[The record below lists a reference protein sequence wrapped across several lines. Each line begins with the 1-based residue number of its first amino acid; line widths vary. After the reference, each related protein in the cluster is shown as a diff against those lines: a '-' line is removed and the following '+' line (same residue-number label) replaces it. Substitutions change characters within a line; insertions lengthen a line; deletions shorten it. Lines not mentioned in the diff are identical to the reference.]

1 MTPAASAR
9 APATPASAASE
20 PARPPSLSA
29 DPAKIRTTAVTDHPR
44 RIANGPRLE
53 VKLNPPGVGKSR
65 KLIAEFIPNFHQG
78 PLLNSVAVTVSELL
92 RIADHLEPKDRELV
106 RKAYDRAAVAHRG
119 QRRLSGEDYVNHPL
133 EVAAILADLQLDAQ
147 TIAAALLHDT
157 VEDTALTAEEVE
169 AEFGPEVA
177 RLVEG
182 VTKLGRISIRT
193 DQQQHAENIRKMM
206 VAMAEDLRVV
216 LIKLADRLHNMRTL
230 DPLPEVKR
238 RKISRETLDIYAPLA
253 HRLGIGQIRWELEDL
268 AFRNLEPEAYDDVA
282 RRIARQRH
290 EREQLVTDLS
300 DILASELEK
309 VGIVADITGRPK
321 HIYSVWQKMTREKKD
336 FSEIYDL
343 SAIRVQVDSVRDCYS
358 VLGVVHS
365 LWKPVPGR
373 FKDYIAMPKSNGYQS
388 LHTTVITHTGEPI
401 EIQIRTH
408 EMHRVAEFG
417 VAAHWTY
424 KEGGRDASFDQKLA
438 WLRSLLE
445 WQNEVGDAESF
456 LDSVKVDLFQD
467 EVYVFTP
474 RGDVINLPTGS
485 TPVDFAYRIHTE
497 VGHHCIGAK
506 ANGRMVP
513 LDYALQNG
521 EIVEILTSKVPH
533 GPSRDWLSFVKS
545 ASAKERIRK
554 WFKSQRREENVTKG
568 RDLLEQ
574 ELHRMHRVSMS
585 DLTDAKLL
593 EIAGVHRFAA
603 IDDFL
608 AAIGYGDLSPHAVVM
623 RMSLGTETAGGDLR
637 AIPLLPNVQP
647 TPRVLVRGE
656 KGILTKI
663 APCCQPVPGD
673 AIVGYT
679 TRGRGVTV
687 HRVDCVN
694 AINAQ
699 DQARVVA
706 VDWDSDATHIY
717 PVAIKIEAWDRQGLL
732 RDIATVVA
740 ENRVNMSS
748 LEVHVYDDKTA
759 VVSATVE
766 IDSLAQLSRLMEK
779 LEGVKDVHTVAR
791 EAS

>member
-1 MTPAASAR
+1 
-9 APATPASAASE
+9 
-20 PARPPSLSA
+20 L
-29 DPAKIRTTAVTDHPR
+29 
-44 RIANGPRLE
+44 
-53 VKLNPPGVGKSR
+53 
-65 KLIAEFIPNFHQG
+65 
-78 PLLNSVAVTVSELL
+78 TVSELL
-92 RIADHLEPKDRELV
+92 RIADHLDPKDQQMV
-106 RKAYDRAAVAHRG
+106 RKAYERAATAHNG

-133 EVAAILADLQLDAQ
+133 EVAAILADLELDAE

-157 VEDTALTAEEVE
+157 VEDTNLTAEEVRR
-169 AEFGPEVA
+169 EFGPEVA
-177 RLVEG
+177 RLVDG
-182 VTKLGRISIRT
+182 VTKLGRISLRT
-193 DQQQHAENIRKMM
+193 DQQQQAENIRKMM

-230 DPLPEVKR
+230 EPLAEAKR

-253 HRLGIGQIRWELEDL
+253 HRLGIGQIKWELEDL
-268 AFRNLEPEAYDDVA
+268 AFRNLEPDAFEDVVG
-282 RRIARQRH
+282 RIARKRAD
-290 EREQLVTDLS
+290 REALVSDLRE
-300 DILASELEK
+300 ILARELEK
-309 VGIVADITGRPK
+309 VGIQADITGRPK
-321 HIYSVWQKMTREKKD
+321 HIYSVWQKMTREAKD

-343 SAIRVQVDSVRDCYS
+343 SAIRVLVDSVRDCYG

-365 LWKPVPGR
+365 LWKPMPGR
-373 FKDYIAMPKSNGYQS
+373 FKDYVAMPKSNGYQS

-408 EMHRVAEFG
+408 DMHRVAEFG

-424 KEGGRDASFDQKLA
+424 KEGGKDASFDQKLS

-456 LDSVKVDLFQD
+456 LNTVKVDLFED

-474 RGDVINLPTGS
+474 RGDVINLPADS

-521 EIVEILTSKVPH
+521 EIVEILTSKGPH
-533 GPSRDWLSFVKS
+533 GPSRDWLNFVKS

-554 WFKSQRREENVTKG
+554 WFKSQRREENVAKG
-568 RDLLEQ
+568 RDLLDK
-574 ELHRMHRVSMS
+574 ELHRMHRVTLG
-585 DLTDAKLL
+585 DLPEPKLL
-593 EIAGVHRFAA
+593 EIASLHKFAGV
-603 IDDFL
+603 DDFM

-623 RMSLGTETAGGDLR
+623 RMALNLDTPGGDLR
-637 AIPLLPNVQP
+637 TIPLIPQVQP
-647 TPRVLVRGE
+647 SPRVLVRGE
-656 KGILTKI
+656 KGILTTI
-663 APCCQPVPGD
+663 ASCCQPVPGD

-679 TRGRGVTV
+679 TRGKGVTV
-687 HRVDCVN
+687 HRADCIN
-694 AINAQ
+694 AVNAQ
-699 DQARVVA
+699 DSSRVVP
-706 VDWDSDATHIY
+706 VDWEAGASHLY
-717 PVAIKIEAWDRQGLL
+717 PVAIKIEAWDRQGLM

-740 ENRVNMSS
+740 ENRVNMSA

-759 VVSATVE
+759 VVSTTVE

>member
-1 MTPAASAR
+1 M
-9 APATPASAASE
+9 
-20 PARPPSLSA
+20 
-29 DPAKIRTTAVTDHPR
+29 
-44 RIANGPRLE
+44 
-53 VKLNPPGVGKSR
+53 
-65 KLIAEFIPNFHQG
+65 
-78 PLLNSVAVTVSELL
+78 TVSELL
-92 RIADHLEPKDRELV
+92 RIADHLDPKGQQMV
-106 RKAYDRAAVAHRG
+106 RKAFDRAADAHTG
-119 QRRLSGEDYVNHPL
+119 QRRLSGEEYVNHPL
-133 EVAAILADLQLDAQ
+133 EVAAILADLQLDAE

-157 VEDTALTAEEVE
+157 VEDTNLTTEEVKR
-169 AEFGPEVA
+169 EFGPEVA
-177 RLVEG
+177 RLVDG
-182 VTKLGRISIRT
+182 VTKLGRIALRT
-193 DQQQHAENIRKMM
+193 DQQQQAENVRKMM

-230 DPLPEVKR
+230 EPLPEAKR

-253 HRLGIGQIRWELEDL
+253 HRLGIGQMKWELEDL
-268 AFRNLEPEAYDDVA
+268 AFKNLEPDAYDDVVK
-282 RRIARQRH
+282 RIARERH
-290 EREQLVTDLS
+290 ERETLNLDLR
-300 DILASELEK
+300 DILARELDK
-309 VGIVADITGRPK
+309 VGIHAEITGRPK
-321 HIYSVWQKMTREKKD
+321 HIYSVWQKMTREDKD

-343 SAIRVQVDSVRDCYS
+343 SAIRVQVESVRDCYG

-424 KEGGRDASFDQKLA
+424 KEGSKDGGSFDQKLS

-456 LDSVKVDLFQD
+456 LNTVKVDLFQD

-474 RGDVINLPTGS
+474 RGDVINLPADS

-506 ANGRMVP
+506 VNGRMVP
-513 LDYALQNG
+513 LDYELKNG
-521 EIVEILTSKVPH
+521 EIVEILTSKGPH
-533 GPSRDWLSFVKS
+533 GPSRDWLNFVKS

-554 WFKSQRREENVTKG
+554 WFKSQRREENVAKG
-568 RDLLEQ
+568 RDLLDK
-574 ELHRMHRVSMS
+574 ELHRMHRLSLA
-585 DLTDAKLL
+585 DLPDPKLL
-593 EIAGVHRFAA
+593 EIANLHKFAA
-603 IDDFL
+603 VDDFM

-623 RMSLGTETAGGDLR
+623 RMALNLDNAADLR
-637 AIPLLPNVQP
+637 TIPLIPQVQP
-647 TPRVLVRGE
+647 SPRVLVRGE
-656 KGILTKI
+656 KGILTTI
-663 APCCQPVPGD
+663 ASCCQAVPGD
-673 AIVGYT
+673 AIVGYI
-679 TRGRGVTV
+679 TRGKGVTV
-687 HRVDCVN
+687 HRADCIN
-694 AINAQ
+694 AVNAQ
-699 DQARVVA
+699 DTARMVP
-706 VDWDSDATHIY
+706 VDWESEAGHLY
-717 PVAIKIEAWDRQGLL
+717 PVAIKIEAWDRQGLM

-740 ENRVNMSS
+740 ENRVNMSA

-759 VVSATVE
+759 VVSATIE

>member
-1 MTPAASAR
+1 M
-9 APATPASAASE
+9 
-20 PARPPSLSA
+20 
-29 DPAKIRTTAVTDHPR
+29 
-44 RIANGPRLE
+44 
-53 VKLNPPGVGKSR
+53 
-65 KLIAEFIPNFHQG
+65 
-78 PLLNSVAVTVSELL
+78 TVSELL
-92 RIADHLEPKDRELV
+92 RVADHLDPAGQQMV
-106 RKAYDRAAVAHRG
+106 RKAYERAAKAHTG
-119 QRRLSGEDYVNHPL
+119 QRRLSGEEYVNHPL
-133 EVAAILADLQLDAQ
+133 EVAAILADLELDAE
-147 TIAAALLHDT
+147 TISAALLHDT
-157 VEDTALTAEEVE
+157 VEDTALTADEVE
-169 AEFGPEVA
+169 REFGPEVA
-177 RLVEG
+177 RLVDG
-182 VTKLGRISIRT
+182 VTKLGRIALRS
-193 DQQQHAENIRKMM
+193 DQQQQAENIRKMM

-253 HRLGIGQIRWELEDL
+253 HRLGIGQIKWELEDL
-268 AFRNLEPEAYDDVA
+268 AFRNLEPDAYEDVVK
-282 RRIARQRH
+282 RIARKRH
-290 EREQLVTDLS
+290 DRETLVSDLRE
-300 DILASELEK
+300 ILARELEK
-309 VGIVADITGRPK
+309 VGIQAEITGRPK
-321 HIYSVWQKMTREKKD
+321 HIYSVWQKMTRENKD

-343 SAIRVQVDSVRDCYS
+343 SAMRVHVDSVRDCYG

-424 KEGGRDASFDQKLA
+424 KEGGKDASFDQKLS

-456 LDSVKVDLFQD
+456 LDTVKVDLFQD

-474 RGDVINLPTGS
+474 KGDVLNLPADS

-497 VGHHCIGAK
+497 VGHRCIGAK
-506 ANGRMVP
+506 VNGRMVP

-521 EIVEILTSKVPH
+521 EIVEVLTSKSPH
-533 GPSRDWLSFVKS
+533 GPSRDWLNFVKS

-554 WFKSQRREENVTKG
+554 WFKSQSREENVAKG
-568 RDLLEQ
+568 RDLLDK
-574 ELHRMHRVSMS
+574 ELHRMHRVNLADLS
-585 DLTDAKLL
+585 DEKLD
-593 EIAGVHRFAA
+593 EIAALHKYGAV
-603 IDDFL
+603 DDFL
-608 AAIGYGDLSPHAVVM
+608 AAIGYGDLSTHSVVM
-623 RMSLGTETAGGDLR
+623 RMAPSLDTPGGDLR
-637 AIPLLPNVQP
+637 PIPLIPNVQP
-647 TPRVLVRGE
+647 TPRVLVHGE
-656 KGILTKI
+656 KGVLTKI

-679 TRGRGVTV
+679 TRGKGVTV
-687 HRVDCVN
+687 HRVDCIN
-694 AINAQ
+694 AVNAQ
-699 DQARVVA
+699 DQARVVP
-706 VDWDSDATHIY
+706 VDWDSEATHIY

-759 VVSATVE
+759 VVSTTVE

>member
-1 MTPAASAR
+1 MVRQAYERAASAH
-9 APATPASAASE
+9 T
-20 PARPPSLSA
+20 
-29 DPAKIRTTAVTDHPR
+29 
-44 RIANGPRLE
+44 
-53 VKLNPPGVGKSR
+53 
-65 KLIAEFIPNFHQG
+65 
-78 PLLNSVAVTVSELL
+78 
-92 RIADHLEPKDRELV
+92 
-106 RKAYDRAAVAHRG
+106 G
-119 QRRLSGEDYVNHPL
+119 QRRLSGEAYVNHPL
-133 EVAAILADLQLDAQ
+133 EVAAILADLELDAE

-157 VEDTALTAEEVE
+157 VEDTALTSEEVE
-169 AEFGPEVA
+169 KEFGSEVA
-177 RLVEG
+177 KLVDG
-182 VTKLGRISIRT
+182 VTKLGRIALRS
-193 DQQQHAENIRKMM
+193 DQQQQAENIRKMM

-253 HRLGIGQIRWELEDL
+253 HRLGIGQIKWELEDL
-268 AFRNLEPEAYDDVA
+268 AFRNLEPEAFEDVVK
-282 RRIARQRH
+282 RIARKRH
-290 EREQLVTDLS
+290 DREALVSDLRE
-300 DILASELEK
+300 ILARELEK
-309 VGIVADITGRPK
+309 VGIQAEITGRPK
-321 HIYSVWQKMTREKKD
+321 HIYSVWQKMTRENKD

-343 SAIRVQVDSVRDCYS
+343 SAMRVQVDSVRDCYG

-424 KEGGRDASFDQKLA
+424 KEGGKDASFDQKLS

-445 WQNEVGDAESF
+445 WQSEVGDAESF
-456 LDSVKVDLFQD
+456 LDTVKVDLFQD

-474 RGDVINLPTGS
+474 KGDVLNLPADS
-485 TPVDFAYRIHTE
+485 TPIDFAYRIHTE
-497 VGHHCIGAK
+497 VGHRCIGAK
-506 ANGRMVP
+506 VNGRMVP

-521 EIVEILTSKVPH
+521 EIVEILTSKGPH

-554 WFKSQRREENVTKG
+554 WFKGQRREENVAKG
-568 RDLLEQ
+568 RDLLDK
-574 ELHRMHRVSMS
+574 ELHRMHRVSLA
-585 DLTDAKLL
+585 DLSEQKVL
-593 EIAGVHRFAA
+593 EIAALHKFAT

-608 AAIGYGDLSPHAVVM
+608 AAIGYGDLSPHSVVM
-623 RMSLGTETAGGDLR
+623 RMSLNLDTPGADLR
-637 AIPLLPNVQP
+637 PIPLVPNVHP

-679 TRGRGVTV
+679 TRGKGVTV
-687 HRVDCVN
+687 HRADCVN

-699 DQARVVA
+699 DAARVVP
-706 VDWDSDATHIY
+706 VDWDAEATHLY

-740 ENRVNMSS
+740 ENRVNMSA

-766 IDSLAQLSRLMEK
+766 IDSLAQLSRLMERI
-779 LEGVKDVHTVAR
+779 EGVKDVNTVAR

>member
-1 MTPAASAR
+1 MT
-9 APATPASAASE
+9 
-20 PARPPSLSA
+20 
-29 DPAKIRTTAVTDHPR
+29 
-44 RIANGPRLE
+44 
-53 VKLNPPGVGKSR
+53 
-65 KLIAEFIPNFHQG
+65 
-78 PLLNSVAVTVSELL
+78 VAELL
-92 RIADHLEPKDRELV
+92 KVADHLDLKGQQVV
-106 RKAYDRAAVAHRG
+106 RKAYERASSAHTG
-119 QRRLSGEDYVNHPL
+119 QRRLSGEEYVNHPL
-133 EVAAILADLQLDAQ
+133 EVAAILADLELDAP

-169 AEFGPEVA
+169 REFGPEVA
-177 RLVEG
+177 RLVDG
-182 VTKLGRISIRT
+182 VTKLGRIALRS
-193 DQQQHAENIRKMM
+193 DQQQQAENIRKMM

-253 HRLGIGQIRWELEDL
+253 HRLGIGQIKWELEDL
-268 AFRNLEPEAYDDVA
+268 AFRNLEPEAYEDVV
-282 RRIARQRH
+282 RRINRKRH
-290 EREQLVTDLS
+290 ERETLVSDLRE
-300 DILASELEK
+300 IMARELEK
-309 VGIVADITGRPK
+309 VGINAEITGRPK
-321 HIYSVWQKMTREKKD
+321 HIYSVWQKMTRENKD

-343 SAIRVQVDSVRDCYS
+343 SAIRVHVESVRDCYG

-373 FKDYIAMPKSNGYQS
+373 FKDYVAMPKSNGYQS

-424 KEGGRDASFDQKLA
+424 KEGGKDASFDQKLS

-456 LDSVKVDLFQD
+456 LDTVKVDLFQD

-474 RGDVINLPTGS
+474 KGDVLNLPAGS
-485 TPVDFAYRIHTE
+485 SPVDFAYRIHTE
-497 VGHHCIGAK
+497 VGHRCIGAK
-506 ANGRMVP
+506 VNGRMVP
-513 LDYALQNG
+513 LDYELQNG
-521 EIVEILTSKVPH
+521 EIVEILTSKGPH
-533 GPSRDWLSFVKS
+533 GPSRDWLNFVKS

-554 WFKSQRREENVTKG
+554 WFKSQSREENVGKG
-568 RDLLEQ
+568 RDLLDK
-574 ELHRMHRVSMS
+574 ELHRMHRINLA
-585 DLTDAKLL
+585 DLDEGKLMQ
-593 EIAGVHRFAA
+593 IASLHRFNA

-623 RMSLGTETAGGDLR
+623 RMALSLDAPGGDLR
-637 AIPLLPNVQP
+637 PIPLIPNVQP

-656 KGILTKI
+656 KGVLTKI

-679 TRGRGVTV
+679 TRGKGVTV
-687 HRVDCVN
+687 HRVDCIN

-699 DQARVVA
+699 DQARVVP
-706 VDWDSDATHIY
+706 VDWDSEATHIY

-759 VVSATVE
+759 VVSTTVE

>member
-1 MTPAASAR
+1 MT
-9 APATPASAASE
+9 
-20 PARPPSLSA
+20 
-29 DPAKIRTTAVTDHPR
+29 
-44 RIANGPRLE
+44 
-53 VKLNPPGVGKSR
+53 
-65 KLIAEFIPNFHQG
+65 
-78 PLLNSVAVTVSELL
+78 VAELL
-92 RIADHLEPKDRELV
+92 KVADHLDAKGQQVV
-106 RKAYDRAAVAHRG
+106 RKAYERASSAHTG

-133 EVAAILADLQLDAQ
+133 EVAAILADLELDAP

-169 AEFGPEVA
+169 REFGPEVA
-177 RLVEG
+177 RLVDG
-182 VTKLGRISIRT
+182 VTKLGRIALRS
-193 DQQQHAENIRKMM
+193 DQQQQAENIRKMM

-253 HRLGIGQIRWELEDL
+253 HRLGIGQIKWELEDL
-268 AFRNLEPEAYDDVA
+268 AFRNLEPEAYEDVV
-282 RRIARQRH
+282 RRIARKRH
-290 EREQLVTDLS
+290 ERETLVSDLRE
-300 DILASELEK
+300 ILGRELEK
-309 VGIVADITGRPK
+309 VGITAEITGRPK
-321 HIYSVWQKMTREKKD
+321 HIYSVWQKMTRENKD

-343 SAIRVQVDSVRDCYS
+343 SAIRVHVDSVRDCYG

-373 FKDYIAMPKSNGYQS
+373 FKDYVAMPKSNGYQS

-408 EMHRVAEFG
+408 EMHRMAEFG

-424 KEGGRDASFDQKLA
+424 KEGGKDASFDQKLS

-456 LDSVKVDLFQD
+456 LDTVKVDLFQD

-474 RGDVINLPTGS
+474 KGDVLNLPADAS
-485 TPVDFAYRIHTE
+485 PVDFAYRIHTE
-497 VGHHCIGAK
+497 VGHRCIGAK
-506 ANGRMVP
+506 VNGRMVP
-513 LDYALQNG
+513 LDYELQNG
-521 EIVEILTSKVPH
+521 EIVEILTSKGPH
-533 GPSRDWLSFVKS
+533 GPSRDWLNFVKS

-554 WFKSQRREENVTKG
+554 WFKSQSREENVGKG
-568 RDLLEQ
+568 RDLLDK
-574 ELHRMHRVSMS
+574 ELHRMHRVNLA
-585 DLTDAKLL
+585 DLDEGKLVQ
-593 EIAGVHRFAA
+593 IANMHRFNAV
-603 IDDFL
+603 DDFL

-623 RMSLGTETAGGDLR
+623 RMALTLDTPGGDLR
-637 AIPLLPNVQP
+637 PIPLIPNVQP

-656 KGILTKI
+656 KGVLTKI

-679 TRGRGVTV
+679 TRGKGVTV
-687 HRVDCVN
+687 HRVDCIN

-699 DQARVVA
+699 DQARVVP
-706 VDWDSDATHIY
+706 VDWDSEATHIY

-759 VVSATVE
+759 VVSTTVE

>member
-1 MTPAASAR
+1 M
-9 APATPASAASE
+9 
-20 PARPPSLSA
+20 
-29 DPAKIRTTAVTDHPR
+29 
-44 RIANGPRLE
+44 
-53 VKLNPPGVGKSR
+53 
-65 KLIAEFIPNFHQG
+65 
-78 PLLNSVAVTVSELL
+78 TVSELL
-92 RIADHLEPKDRELV
+92 RIADHLDLEGQQVV
-106 RKAYDRAAVAHRG
+106 RKAYERAASAHTG
-119 QRRLSGEDYVNHPL
+119 QRRLSGEEYVNHPL
-133 EVAAILADLQLDAQ
+133 EVAAILADLELDAE

-157 VEDTALTAEEVE
+157 VEDTALTAEEVVR
-169 AEFGPEVA
+169 EFGPEVG
-177 RLVEG
+177 RLVDG
-182 VTKLGRISIRT
+182 VTKLGRIALRS
-193 DQQQHAENIRKMM
+193 DQQQQAENIRKMM

-253 HRLGIGQIRWELEDL
+253 HRLGIGQIKWELEDL
-268 AFRNLEPEAYDDVA
+268 AFKNLEPEAYDDVA
-282 RRIARQRH
+282 KRIARKRT
-290 EREQLVTDLS
+290 EREALVSDLRE
-300 DILASELEK
+300 ILARELEG
-309 VGIVADITGRPK
+309 VGIRADITGRPK
-321 HIYSVWQKMTREKKD
+321 HIYSVWQKMTRENKD

-343 SAIRVQVDSVRDCYS
+343 SAIRVQVESVRDCYG

-373 FKDYIAMPKSNGYQS
+373 FKDYVAMPKSNGYQS

-424 KEGGRDASFDQKLA
+424 KEGGKDASFDQKLS

-456 LDSVKVDLFQD
+456 LDTVKVDLFQD

-474 RGDVINLPTGS
+474 KGDVLNLPADS

-497 VGHHCIGAK
+497 VGHRCIGAK
-506 ANGRMVP
+506 VNGRMVP
-513 LDYALQNG
+513 LDYELKNG
-521 EIVEILTSKVPH
+521 EIVEILTSKGPH
-533 GPSRDWLSFVKS
+533 GPSRDWLNFVKS

-554 WFKSQRREENVTKG
+554 WFKSQRRDENVTKG
-568 RDLLEQ
+568 RDLLDK
-574 ELHRMHRVSMS
+574 ELHRMHRMNLA
-585 DLTDAKLL
+585 DLEEGKLL
-593 EIAGVHRFAA
+593 EMANMHKFAA

-608 AAIGYGDLSPHAVVM
+608 AAVGYGDLSPHAVVM
-623 RMSLGTETAGGDLR
+623 RMALRTDGAGDLH
-637 AIPLLPNVQP
+637 AIPLIPNVQP

-656 KGILTKI
+656 KGIFTKV

-679 TRGRGVTV
+679 TRGKGVTV
-687 HRVDCVN
+687 HRADCIN
-694 AINAQ
+694 AVNAQ
-699 DQARVVA
+699 DRARVVP
-706 VDWDSDATHIY
+706 VDWDSEASHLY
-717 PVAIKIEAWDRQGLL
+717 PVAIKLEAWDRQGLL

-740 ENRVNMSS
+740 ENRVNMSA

-766 IDSLAQLSRLMEK
+766 IDSLAQLSRLMER
-779 LEGVKDVHTVAR
+779 LESVKDVHTVAR

>member
-1 MTPAASAR
+1 M
-9 APATPASAASE
+9 
-20 PARPPSLSA
+20 
-29 DPAKIRTTAVTDHPR
+29 
-44 RIANGPRLE
+44 
-53 VKLNPPGVGKSR
+53 
-65 KLIAEFIPNFHQG
+65 
-78 PLLNSVAVTVSELL
+78 TVSELL
-92 RIADHLEPKDRELV
+92 RIADHLEPADRLMV
-106 RKAYDRAAVAHRG
+106 RRAYERAANAHTG

-133 EVAAILADLQLDAQ
+133 EVAAILADLELDAE

-157 VEDTALTAEEVE
+157 VEDTALTADEVE
-169 AEFGPEVA
+169 REFGPEVA

-182 VTKLGRISIRT
+182 VTKLGRIALRS
-193 DQQQHAENIRKMM
+193 DQQQQAENIRKMM

-253 HRLGIGQIRWELEDL
+253 HRLGIGQIRSELEDL
-268 AFRNLEPEAYDDVA
+268 AFRNLEPEAYDDVVK
-282 RRIARQRH
+282 RIARKRN
-290 EREQLVTDLS
+290 ERESLVSDLRE
-300 DILASELEK
+300 ILARELEK
-309 VGIVADITGRPK
+309 KVNIRAEITGRPK
-321 HIYSVWQKMTREKKD
+321 HIYSVWQKMTRENKD

-343 SAIRVQVDSVRDCYS
+343 SAIRVQVETVGECYA

-373 FKDYIAMPKSNGYQS
+373 FKDYVAMPKSNGYQS

-408 EMHRVAEFG
+408 EMHRIAEFG

-424 KEGGRDASFDQKLA
+424 KEGGRDASFDQKLS

-456 LDSVKVDLFQD
+456 VDTVKVDLFQD

-474 RGDVINLPTGS
+474 KGDVLNLPSES

-497 VGHHCIGAK
+497 VGHRCIGAK
-506 ANGRMVP
+506 VNGRMVP
-513 LDYALQNG
+513 LDYELQNG
-521 EIVEILTSKVPH
+521 EIVEILTSKAPH
-533 GPSRDWLSFVKS
+533 GPSRDWLNFVKS

-554 WFKSQRREENVTKG
+554 WFKSQRREENVDKG
-568 RDLLEQ
+568 RDLLDK
-574 ELHRMHRVSMS
+574 ELHRMHRLNLA
-585 DLTDAKLL
+585 DLEDGKLA
-593 EIAGVHRFAA
+593 EIASMHKFGA

-608 AAIGYGDLSPHAVVM
+608 AAVGYGDLSPHAVVM
-623 RMSLGTETAGGDLR
+623 RMALRADGTGDLH
-637 AIPLLPNVQP
+637 AIPLIPNVQP

-687 HRVDCVN
+687 HRADCIN
-694 AINAQ
+694 AVNAQ
-699 DQARVVA
+699 DRARVVP
-706 VDWDSDATHIY
+706 VDWDAEATHLY

-732 RDIATVVA
+732 RDIATIVA
-740 ENRVNMSS
+740 ENRVNMSA

-779 LEGVKDVHTVAR
+779 LEGVKDVNTVAR

>member
-1 MTPAASAR
+1 
-9 APATPASAASE
+9 
-20 PARPPSLSA
+20 
-29 DPAKIRTTAVTDHPR
+29 
-44 RIANGPRLE
+44 
-53 VKLNPPGVGKSR
+53 
-65 KLIAEFIPNFHQG
+65 
-78 PLLNSVAVTVSELL
+78 VTVSELL
-92 RIADHLEPKDRELV
+92 KIADHLDPSGQQMV
-106 RKAYDRAAVAHRG
+106 RKAYERAASAHTG
-119 QRRLSGEDYVNHPL
+119 QRRLSGEEYVNHPL
-133 EVAAILADLQLDAQ
+133 EVAAILADLELDAE
-147 TIAAALLHDT
+147 TISAALLHDT
-157 VEDTALTAEEVE
+157 VEDTALTPEEVE
-169 AEFGPEVA
+169 REFGPEVA
-177 RLVEG
+177 RLVDG
-182 VTKLGRISIRT
+182 VTKLGRIALRS
-193 DQQQHAENIRKMM
+193 DQQQQAENIRKMM

-253 HRLGIGQIRWELEDL
+253 HRLGIGQIKWELEDL
-268 AFRNLEPEAYDDVA
+268 AFRNVDPDAYDDVVK
-282 RRIARQRH
+282 RIARKRH
-290 EREQLVTDLS
+290 DREALVSDLRE
-300 DILASELEK
+300 ILARELEK
-309 VGIVADITGRPK
+309 VGIVAEITGRPK
-321 HIYSVWQKMTREKKD
+321 HIYSVWQKMTRENKE

-343 SAIRVQVDSVRDCYS
+343 SAIRVQVDTVRDCYG

-373 FKDYIAMPKSNGYQS
+373 FKDYVAMPKSNGYQS
-388 LHTTVITHTGEPI
+388 LHTTVITHTGEPM

-424 KEGGRDASFDQKLA
+424 KEGGKDASFDQKLS

-456 LDSVKVDLFQD
+456 LDTVKVDLFQD

-474 RGDVINLPTGS
+474 KGDVLNLPADS

-506 ANGRMVP
+506 VNGRMVP
-513 LDYALQNG
+513 LDYELQNG
-521 EIVEILTSKVPH
+521 EIVEVLTSKGPH
-533 GPSRDWLSFVKS
+533 GPSRDWLNFVKS

-554 WFKSQRREENVTKG
+554 WFKSQRREENVAKG
-568 RDLLEQ
+568 RDLLDK
-574 ELHRMHRVSMS
+574 ELHRMHRLNLA
-585 DLTDAKLL
+585 DLDEDRLTG
-593 EIAGVHRFAA
+593 IAELHRFGSV
-603 IDDFL
+603 DDFL
-608 AAIGYGDLSPHAVVM
+608 AAVGYGDLSPHAVVM
-623 RMSLGTETAGGDLR
+623 RMALSLDAPDAELR
-637 AIPLLPNVQP
+637 SIPLVPNSQP
-647 TPRVLVRGE
+647 IPRVLVRGE

-687 HRVDCVN
+687 HRVDCIN
-694 AINAQ
+694 AVNAQ
-699 DQARVVA
+699 DRARVVP
-706 VDWDSDATHIY
+706 VDWDSEAGHLY

-740 ENRVNMSS
+740 ENKVNMSA

-766 IDSLAQLSRLMEK
+766 IDSLAQLSRVMEK

>member
-1 MTPAASAR
+1 M
-9 APATPASAASE
+9 
-20 PARPPSLSA
+20 
-29 DPAKIRTTAVTDHPR
+29 
-44 RIANGPRLE
+44 
-53 VKLNPPGVGKSR
+53 
-65 KLIAEFIPNFHQG
+65 
-78 PLLNSVAVTVSELL
+78 TVSELL
-92 RIADHLEPKDRELV
+92 RIADHLDPKGQLMV
-106 RKAYDRAAVAHRG
+106 RKAFERAATAHHG
-119 QRRLSGEDYVNHPL
+119 QHRLSGEDYVNHPL
-133 EVAAILADLQLDAQ
+133 EVAAILADLELDAE

-157 VEDTALTAEEVE
+157 VEDTNLTADEVKR
-169 AEFGPEVA
+169 EFGAEVA

-182 VTKLGRISIRT
+182 VTKLGRLSLRT
-193 DQQQHAENIRKMM
+193 DQQQQAENIRKMM

-230 DPLPEVKR
+230 EPLTEPKR

-253 HRLGIGQIRWELEDL
+253 HRLGIGQIKWELEDL
-268 AFRNLEPEAYDDVA
+268 AFRNLEPEAFDDVVK
-282 RRIARQRH
+282 RIARKRD
-290 EREQLVTDLS
+290 EREALVSDLRE
-300 DILASELEK
+300 ILARELEK
-309 VGIVADITGRPK
+309 VGIQADITGRPK
-321 HIYSVWQKMTREKKD
+321 HIYSVWQKMTRESKD

-343 SAIRVQVDSVRDCYS
+343 SAIRVQVESVRDCYG

-365 LWKPVPGR
+365 LWKPMPGR

-401 EIQIRTH
+401 EIQIRTQ

-424 KEGGRDASFDQKLA
+424 KEGGKDASFDQKLS

-456 LDSVKVDLFQD
+456 LNTVKVDLFQD

-474 RGDVINLPTGS
+474 RGDVINLPADS

-497 VGHHCIGAK
+497 VGHRCIGAK
-506 ANGRMVP
+506 VNGRMVP

-521 EIVEILTSKVPH
+521 EIVEILTSKGPH
-533 GPSRDWLSFVKS
+533 GPSRDWLNFVKS

-554 WFKSQRREENVTKG
+554 WFKSQRREENVAKG
-568 RDLLEQ
+568 HDLLDK
-574 ELHRMHRVSMS
+574 ELHRMHRLNLD
-585 DLTDAKLL
+585 DLAEPKLL
-593 EIAGVHRFAA
+593 EIANLSRYPTV
-603 IDDFL
+603 DDFL
-608 AAIGYGDLSPHAVVM
+608 AAIGYGDLSPHSVVM
-623 RMSLGTETAGGDLR
+623 RMALNVETPGSDLR
-637 AIPLLPNVQP
+637 TIPLIPQVQP

-656 KGILTKI
+656 KGILTTI
-663 APCCQPVPGD
+663 ATCCQPVPGD

-679 TRGRGVTV
+679 TRGKGVTI
-687 HRVDCVN
+687 HRADCIN
-694 AINAQ
+694 AVNAQ
-699 DQARVVA
+699 DSARVVP
-706 VDWDSDATHIY
+706 VDWESDATHLY
-717 PVAIKIEAWDRQGLL
+717 PVAIKIEAWDRQGLM

-740 ENRVNMSS
+740 ENHVNMSA

-779 LEGVKDVHTVAR
+779 LESVKDVHTVAR

>member
-1 MTPAASAR
+1 
-9 APATPASAASE
+9 
-20 PARPPSLSA
+20 
-29 DPAKIRTTAVTDHPR
+29 
-44 RIANGPRLE
+44 
-53 VKLNPPGVGKSR
+53 
-65 KLIAEFIPNFHQG
+65 
-78 PLLNSVAVTVSELL
+78 VTVSELL
-92 RIADHLEPKDRELV
+92 RIADHLEPEAREMV
-106 RKAYDRAAVAHRG
+106 KRAYERAAKAHTG
-119 QRRLSGEDYVNHPL
+119 QRRLSGEDYVNHPM
-133 EVAAILADLQLDAQ
+133 EVAAILADLELDAE

-157 VEDTALTAEEVE
+157 VEDTALTADEVE
-169 AEFGPEVA
+169 QEFGPEVA

-182 VTKLGRISIRT
+182 VTKLGRISLRS
-193 DQQQHAENIRKMM
+193 DQQQQAENIRKMM

-230 DPLPEVKR
+230 DPLPDLKR

-253 HRLGIGQIRWELEDL
+253 HRLGIGQVKWELEDL
-268 AFRNLEPEAYDDVA
+268 AFRYLEPEAYEDVA
-282 RRIARQRH
+282 KRIFRKRN
-290 EREQLVTDLS
+290 EREALVSDLRE
-300 DILASELEK
+300 ILARELEG
-309 VGIVADITGRPK
+309 VGITAEITGRPK
-321 HIYSVWQKMTREKKD
+321 HIYSVWQKMTRENKD
-336 FSEIYDL
+336 FTEIYDL
-343 SAIRVQVDSVRDCYS
+343 SAIRVQVDAVKDCYG

-373 FKDYIAMPKSNGYQS
+373 FKDYVAMPKSNGYQS

-408 EMHRVAEFG
+408 EMHRIAEFG
-417 VAAHWTY
+417 VAAHWAY
-424 KEGGRDASFDQKLA
+424 KEGGKDASFDQKLA

-456 LDSVKVDLFQD
+456 LDTVKVDLFQD

-474 RGDVINLPTGS
+474 KGDVLNLPADS

-497 VGHHCIGAK
+497 VGHRCIGAK

-513 LDYALQNG
+513 LDYTLKNG
-521 EIVEILTSKVPH
+521 EIVEILTSKAPH
-533 GPSRDWLSFVKS
+533 GPSRDWLNFVKS

-554 WFKSQRREENVTKG
+554 WFKSQRREENVAKG
-568 RDLLEQ
+568 QDLLDK
-574 ELHRMHRVSMS
+574 ELHRMHRVNLA
-585 DLTDAKLL
+585 DLPDAKLL
-593 EIAGVHRFAA
+593 EISNLHKYNS

-623 RMSLGTETAGGDLR
+623 RMALSTAAAGGDLR
-637 AIPLLPNVQP
+637 SIPLIPNVQP

-656 KGILTKI
+656 KGVLTKI

-687 HRVDCVN
+687 HRADCIN
-694 AINAQ
+694 AVNAQ
-699 DQARVVA
+699 DRARVMP
-706 VDWDSDATHIY
+706 VDWDAEATHLY
-717 PVAIKIEAWDRQGLL
+717 PVDIKIEAWDRQGLM

-740 ENRVNMSS
+740 ENRVNMSA

-759 VVSATVE
+759 VVTATVE
-766 IDSLAQLSRLMEK
+766 IDSLAQLSRVMEK

>member
-1 MTPAASAR
+1 
-9 APATPASAASE
+9 
-20 PARPPSLSA
+20 L
-29 DPAKIRTTAVTDHPR
+29 
-44 RIANGPRLE
+44 
-53 VKLNPPGVGKSR
+53 
-65 KLIAEFIPNFHQG
+65 
-78 PLLNSVAVTVSELL
+78 TVSELL
-92 RIADHLEPKDRELV
+92 RVADHLDPKGQQLV
-106 RKAYDRAAVAHRG
+106 RKAYEQAAVSHTG
-119 QRRLSGEDYVNHPL
+119 QHRLSGEDYVNHPL
-133 EVAAILADLQLDAQ
+133 EVAAILADLELDAE

-157 VEDTALTAEEVE
+157 VEDTNLTAEEVQK
-169 AEFGPEVA
+169 EFGPEVA
-177 RLVEG
+177 RLVDG
-182 VTKLGRISIRT
+182 VTKLGRIALRS
-193 DQQQHAENIRKMM
+193 DQQQQAENIRKMM

-230 DPLPEVKR
+230 DPLPEPKR

-253 HRLGIGQIRWELEDL
+253 HRLGIGQIKWELEDL
-268 AFRNLEPEAYDDVA
+268 AFRNLEPEAYADVVK
-282 RRIARQRH
+282 RIAMKRH
-290 EREQLVTDLS
+290 DREVLVSDLRE
-300 DILASELEK
+300 ILGRELDK
-309 VGIVADITGRPK
+309 VGIQAEITGRPK
-321 HIYSVWQKMTREKKD
+321 HIYSVWQKMTKENKD
-336 FSEIYDL
+336 FTEIYDL
-343 SAIRVQVDSVRDCYS
+343 SAIRVHVDSVRDCYG

-365 LWKPVPGR
+365 LWKPMPGR

-424 KEGGRDASFDQKLA
+424 KEGEKDSSFDKKLS

-456 LDSVKVDLFQD
+456 LNTVKVDLFQD

-474 RGDVINLPTGS
+474 KGDVLNLPAGS

-497 VGHHCIGAK
+497 VGHHCIGSK
-506 ANGRMVP
+506 VNGRMVP
-513 LDYALQNG
+513 LDYELKNG
-521 EIVEILTSKVPH
+521 EIVEVLTSKGPH
-533 GPSRDWLSFVKS
+533 GPSRDWLNFVKS

-554 WFKSQRREENVTKG
+554 WFKSQRREENVAKG
-568 RDLLEQ
+568 RDLLDK
-574 ELHRMHRVSMS
+574 ELHRMHRVNLADLS
-585 DLTDAKLL
+585 DVKLL
-593 EIAGVHRFAA
+593 EIANMHRFPTV
-603 IDDFL
+603 DDFT

-623 RMSLGTETAGGDLR
+623 RMSLSIDTPGDLR
-637 AIPLLPNVQP
+637 TIPLVPQVLPI
-647 TPRVLVRGE
+647 PRVLVRGE
-656 KGILTKI
+656 KGIMTTI
-663 APCCQPVPGD
+663 ATCCQPVPGD

-679 TRGRGVTV
+679 TRGKGVTV
-687 HRVDCVN
+687 HRADCVN

-699 DQARVVA
+699 DRARVVP
-706 VDWDSDATHIY
+706 VDWDSEATHLY
-717 PVAIKIEAWDRQGLL
+717 PVAIKIEAWDRQGLM

-740 ENRVNMSS
+740 EARVNMSA